1 MTSSLYDISVPSYL
15 QILGATGGFLEKAV
29 AHFRE
34 KSVDVAE
41 IVETRLYP
49 DMLPFRFQ
57 ILALVQHSVGAID
70 GIKNG
75 LFKPPAG
82 LPNSDYQELQTLV
95 VDAQNTLQKISPET
109 VNAWAGREMI
119 FEIRGT
125 RIPFTAEG
133 FVTSFSL
140 PNFYFHAT
148 TAYDILRSKG
158 APLGK
163 RDFLGRMRLKT

>member
-1 MTSSLYDISVPSYL
+1 MTSSLYDISVPGYL
-15 QILGATGGFLEKAV
+15 QILGATGGFLEKAL

-34 KSVDVAE
+34 KNVDVAE

-57 ILALVQHSVGAID
+57 IQALVHHSVGTID
-70 GIKNG
+70 GLRNG

-82 LPNSDYQELQTLV
+82 LPNSDYRELQALV
-95 VDAQNTLQKISPET
+95 AGAQDTLQKISPES
-109 VNAWAGREMI
+109 VNACAGKEMT

-140 PNFYFHAT
+140 PNFHFHAT
-148 TAYDILRSKG
+148 TAYDILRSRG

>member
-1 MTSSLYDISVPSYL
+1 MTSSLYDISVPAYL
-15 QILGATGGFLEKAV
+15 QILGATGGFLEKAA

-34 KSVDVAE
+34 KNVDVAD
-41 IVETRLYP
+41 IVEARLYP

-57 ILALVQHSVGAID
+57 VQSLVQHSAGAID
-70 GIKNG
+70 GLKNG
-75 LFKPPAG
+75 LFKPPSG
-82 LPNSDYQELQTLV
+82 LPNSDYRELQALV
-95 VDAQNTLQKISPET
+95 ADAQDKLQKISPEA
-109 VNAWAGREMI
+109 VNACAGKEMI

-148 TAYDILRSKG
+148 TAYDILRSRG